1 MATIGSWGPDL
12 TFSVNSEKQLPFD
25 NMSRSVKARWATH
38 PIRNKKPRTEFLGA
52 DQTSV
57 KMEVTFSAR
66 RGHKPRA
73 EIQKLINACRYGDI
87 HYLYI
92 GGKRIGTH
100 EHYIESIDTDWDE
113 VWNKGE
119 LVSATTSLVFKEYR

>member
-12 TFSVNSEKQLPFD
+12 TFSVNSEKQLFFKD
-25 NMSRSVKARWATH
+25 MKRSVKARWAKH
-38 PIRNKKPRTEFLGA
+38 DIRNKKPRTEFLGA

-57 KMEVTFSAR
+57 TMKITFSAH
-66 RGHKPRA
+66 RGHRPRR

-100 EHYIESIDTDWDE
+100 EHYIESIDTDWTE
-113 VWNKGE
+113 IWNKGE
-119 LVSATTSLVFKEYR
+119 LVSATCDVTFKESR

>member
-12 TFSVNSEKQLPFD
+12 TFSVNSEKQLLFTD
-25 NMSRSVKARWATH
+25 MQRSVKARWATH
-38 PIRNKKPRTEFLGA
+38 DIRNKKPRTEFLGA

-57 KMEVTFSAR
+57 TMKITFSAH
-66 RGHKPRA
+66 RGHRPRR
-73 EIQKLINACRYGDI
+73 EIQNLINACRYGDI

-100 EHYIESIDTDWDE
+100 EHYIESIDTDWTE
-113 VWNKGE
+113 IWNKGE
-119 LVSATTSLVFKEYR
+119 LVSATCDVTFKESR